1 MTEFKNEKVSL
12 ATVWLSGCSGC
23 HMSFLDLDEHLLE
36 LEKHVRLVFSP
47 LADHKRFPEGVD
59 VVLVEGAVGN
69 VEQLALARTLRERS
83 RVVVALGDC
92 AVTGNVP
99 ALRNRLDSEAMVRTV
114 YAGGMDFPGLDPA
127 GLDEK
132 EWVPR
137 LLPSALPLH
146 RVVPVDV
153 FLPGCPPGPQSIL
166 AAVTALVRG
175 EPLVLPEAM
184 RRFG

>member
-1 MTEFKNEKVSL
+1 MSEADNKKIRL

-23 HMSFLDLDEHLLE
+23 HMSFLDLDEQLLE
-36 LEKHVRLVFSP
+36 LETLVQLVFSP

-59 VVLVEGAVGN
+59 VVLVEGAVANTG
-69 VEQLALARTLRERS
+69 QLALARTLRQRS

-99 ALRNRLDSEAMVRTV
+99 ALRNRMNSKALLKAV
-114 YAGGMDFPGLDPA
+114 YADGEQIPGLDPQE
-127 GLDEK
+127 L
-132 EWVPR
+132 VPQ
-137 LLPSALPLH
+137 LLPLVLPLH

-153 FLPGCPPGPQSIL
+153 FLPGCPPDPQSIQSVL
-166 AAVTALVRG
+166 AALVRG
-175 EPLVLPEAM
+175 EPLILPEAM